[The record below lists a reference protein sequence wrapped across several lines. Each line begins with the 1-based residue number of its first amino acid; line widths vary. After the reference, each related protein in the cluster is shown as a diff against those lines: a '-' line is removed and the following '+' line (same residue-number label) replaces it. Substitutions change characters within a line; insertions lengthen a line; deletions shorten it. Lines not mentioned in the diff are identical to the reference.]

1 MNQPSENRI
10 SSEQNSDRQLLRLA
24 AASAVYGRGKQ
35 ILGLQAAITVL
46 GGFVSPIIIARFPQF
61 KVWAAFYAFT
71 VALLDALVL
80 ERLQSDQRRIGAQI
94 QELFDG
100 DLFRLAWRR
109 LIAGETPAPEIVT
122 EEASRYKRRHK
133 DLSHL
138 IDWYSPAVSRLSVS
152 LARLVCQRTNAW
164 WDSTLRRRYC
174 ASLKALLWALVI
186 FLVAFGIY
194 RGMTMDV
201 FVLAVLAPL
210 TPAILWGV
218 REIRKNSSAA
228 DDLSKL
234 QTYIDEL
241 WHKALAGSLTDKALE
256 EESVL
261 IQNQIFHSRS
271 KNPFVFNWV
280 YRLLRGAKEK
290 TMHQVAAELVEQAL
304 HTAQSVITESP
315 DE

>member
-1 MNQPSENRI
+1 MNQPSENWI

-24 AASAVYGRGKQ
+24 AASAVYARGKQ

-46 GGFVSPIIIARFPQF
+46 GGFVSPIIIARFSQF

-80 ERLQSDQRRIGAQI
+80 ERLQSDRRKVGAQI

-109 LIAGETPAPEIVT
+109 LIAGEKPAPEIVT
-122 EEASRYKRRHK
+122 EEGFRYKRRHK
-133 DLSHL
+133 DICHL
-138 IDWYSPAVSRLSVS
+138 MHWYSPAVSRLSLP

-164 WDSTLRRRYC
+164 WDSTLRKRYC
-174 ASLKALLWALVI
+174 TGLKALLWALGI
-186 FLVAFGIY
+186 FLFAFGIH

-228 DDLSKL
+228 DELSKL
-234 QTYIDEL
+234 QAYIDEL
-241 WHKALAGSLTDKALE
+241 WHKALAGSPTDKALE
-256 EESVL
+256 EEGVL

-304 HTAQSVITESP
+304 HTSLSAITETP